1 MLQVI
6 TQASDP
12 PSKAECKRENR
23 LAWLRIIT
31 DSRVRFMGLT
41 RSAEQKKQRKQ
52 VLTPIDEKKDA
63 TPTEN

>member
-1 MLQVI
+1 MLRVI
-6 TQASDP
+6 TQATDP
-12 PSKAECKRENR
+12 PSEADCKRENR

-41 RSAEQKKQRKQ
+41 RTAEQQNQQKQ
-52 VLTPIDEKKDA
+52 VLTPIDEKKDV